1 MELPA
6 HNNQTALLDSAVP
19 GQSQKE
25 TIVSALQT
33 SAVSACPIAQHSTDV
48 PSGFTMDAVEVKAEN
63 LHANVHLDLQK
74 AGEADKKLHH
84 ILMETKCL
92 LHEVY
97 QKKRNVLI
105 VADRFEELVTY
116 QIVLPYPCLVK
127 QRSHI

>member
-6 HNNQTALLDSAVP
+6 HNNQTALLDSVVP

-33 SAVSACPIAQHSTDV
+33 PAVSACPIAQHSTDV
-48 PSGFTMDAVEVKAEN
+48 PSGFTMDAVEAKAEN

-97 QKKRNVLI
+97 QKKKE
-105 VADRFEELVTY
+105 AF
-116 QIVLPYPCLVK
+116 
-127 QRSHI
+127 

>member
-25 TIVSALQT
+25 TIVSAPQT

-48 PSGFTMDAVEVKAEN
+48 PSGVTMDAVEVKAEK

-92 LHEVY
+92 LQELFE
-97 QKKRNVLI
+97 KKRLHC
-105 VADRFEELVTY
+105 RG
-116 QIVLPYPCLVK
+116 QI
-127 QRSHI
+127 